1 METYV
6 DAIGEEDT
14 AATTTTETAANKNKK
29 KLRMMV
35 AIDESKNSFDALEW
49 AVDHLRVVISA
60 EPETGQEGGLLTLVH
75 VHPTYLQYIYPS
87 GGTASA
93 MYATDSVPEPMR
105 KAREETTTKLFTRAL
120 EICRGKMVK
129 TETMILE
136 GDPKEMICQAVEQTH
151 VDLLVVGSRGLG
163 MIKRAFLGSV
173 SDYCAQHAKCP
184 ILIVRPPRE
193 TSTSSTKELKSK

>member
-6 DAIGEEDT
+6 DAIGEDT
-14 AATTTTETAANKNKK
+14 AATTTTAETAANKNKK
-29 KLRMMV
+29 KLKVMV

-60 EPETGQEGGLLTLVH
+60 EPETGQEGGLLTLLH

-93 MYATDSVPEPMR
+93 VYATDSVPEPMR
-105 KAREETTTKLFTRAL
+105 KAREESTTNLFTRAL

-163 MIKRAFLGSV
+163 MIKREEKKV
-173 SDYCAQHAKCP
+173 CRQ
-184 ILIVRPPRE
+184 
-193 TSTSSTKELKSK
+193 

>member
-6 DAIGEEDT
+6 DAIGEDT
-14 AATTTTETAANKNKK
+14 AATTMETAAKKKNDNKK
-29 KLRMMV
+29 LKVMV
-35 AIDESKNSFDALEW
+35 ALDESKNSFDALEW
-49 AVDHLRVVISA
+49 AVQHLRDVISA
-60 EPETGQEGGLLTLVH
+60 EPETDQEGGLLTLVH

-93 MYATDSVPEPMR
+93 VYATDIVPEPVR
-105 KAREETTTKLFTRAL
+105 KAREESTTKLFTRAL
-120 EICRGKMVK
+120 EISRGRMVK
-129 TETMILE
+129 TETMLLE

-151 VDLLVVGSRGLG
+151 VDLLVVGNRGLG

-184 ILIVRPPRE
+184 VLIVRPPGE
-193 TSTSSTKELKSK
+193 ISTKEHKNK

>member
-6 DAIGEEDT
+6 DAIGVDET
-14 AATTTTETAANKNKK
+14 AAMTTETAAEKHKK
-29 KLRMMV
+29 KLKVMV
-35 AIDESKNSFDALEW
+35 AIDESKNSFDALQW
-49 AVDHLRVVISA
+49 AVEHLRDVISA
-60 EPETGQEGGLLTLVH
+60 EPETNQEGGLLTLVH

-87 GGTASA
+87 GGT
-93 MYATDSVPEPMR
+93 DSVPEQVR
-105 KAREETTTKLFTRAL
+105 KAREESTTNLFTRAL

-151 VDLLVVGSRGLG
+151 IDLLVVGSRGLG

-173 SDYCAQHAKCP
+173 SDYCAQHARCP

-193 TSTSSTKELKSK
+193 TSTSSTKEHKSK

>member
-6 DAIGEEDT
+6 DASGVDT
-14 AATTTTETAANKNKK
+14 AGPTTTTETAANVRTSKK
-29 KLRMMV
+29 KLNVMV
-35 AIDESKNSFDALEW
+35 AIDESKNSFYAVEW
-49 AVDHLRVVISA
+49 AVQHLRDVISS

-87 GGTASA
+87 GGT
-93 MYATDSVPEPMR
+93 DSVPESMK
-105 KAREETTTKLFTRAL
+105 KAREESTTRMFTRAL

-193 TSTSSTKELKSK
+193 TSATEDHKSK

>member
-6 DAIGEEDT
+6 DAIGVDT
-14 AATTTTETAANKNKK
+14 EATTTMGKHNKK
-29 KLRMMV
+29 KLKVMV
-35 AIDESKNSFDALEW
+35 AMDESKNSFYALEW
-49 AVDHLRVVISA
+49 AVEHLRDVISA
-60 EPETGQEGGLLTLVH
+60 EPETDQAGGLLTLVH

-93 MYATDSVPEPMR
+93 VYATDSVPESMK
-105 KAREETTTKLFTRAL
+105 KAREESTIKLFTRSL
-120 EICRGKMVK
+120 EICR
-129 TETMILE
+129 
-136 GDPKEMICQAVEQTH
+136 DPKEMICQAVEQTH

-163 MIKRAFLGSV
+163 MIKRVFLGSV

-193 TSTSSTKELKSK
+193 TATSSSTKEQRASEEKKIM

>member
-6 DAIGEEDT
+6 DAIGEDT
-14 AATTTTETAANKNKK
+14 AATTTTETATNKNKK
-29 KLRMMV
+29 KLKVMV

-49 AVDHLRVVISA
+49 VVDHLRVVISA

-87 GGTASA
+87 GGT
-93 MYATDSVPEPMR
+93 DSVPEPMR
-105 KAREETTTKLFTRAL
+105 KAREESTTNLFTRAL

>member
-6 DAIGEEDT
+6 DATGVDT
-14 AATTTTETAANKNKK
+14 AATTTEPTPATQTKRK
-29 KLRMMV
+29 KLKVMI
-35 AIDESKNSFDALEW
+35 AIDESKNSLYALEW
-49 AVDHLRVVISA
+49 AVDHLRDVLRA
-60 EPETGQEGGLLTLVH
+60 EPENDQEGGLLTLLH
-75 VHPTYLQYIYPS
+75 VHPPHLQYIYPS
-87 GGTASA
+87 GGTATA
-93 MYATDSVPEPMR
+93 VYATDSVAESMR
-105 KAREETTTKLFTRAL
+105 KAREESTTKLFTRGL

-184 ILIVRPPRE
+184 ILIVRPLRE
-193 TSTSSTKELKSK
+193 TSTSKEHTKSK

>member
-6 DAIGEEDT
+6 DASGVD
-14 AATTTTETAANKNKK
+14 ETAAESSVEKHKK
-29 KLRMMV
+29 KLKVMV
-35 AIDESKNSFDALEW
+35 AIDESKNSFDALQWVVE
-49 AVDHLRVVISA
+49 HLRDVISA

-93 MYATDSVPEPMR
+93 VYATDSVPEQVR
-105 KAREETTTKLFTRAL
+105 KAREESTTNLFTRAL

-151 VDLLVVGSRGLG
+151 VDLLVLGSRGLG

-173 SDYCAQHAKCP
+173 SDYCAQHAKRP

-193 TSTSSTKELKSK
+193 TSTSSTKEHKIK

>member
-6 DAIGEEDT
+6 DAIGVDT
-14 AATTTTETAANKNKK
+14 EATTTMAKQSKK
-29 KLRMMV
+29 KLKVMV
-35 AIDESKNSFDALEW
+35 AMDESKNSFYALEW
-49 AVDHLRVVISA
+49 AVEHLRDVISA
-60 EPETGQEGGLLTLVH
+60 EPETDQAGGLLTLVH

-93 MYATDSVPEPMR
+93 VYATDSVPESMK
-105 KAREETTTKLFTRAL
+105 KAREESTAKLFTRSL

-193 TSTSSTKELKSK
+193 TSTSSSTKEHKSN

>member
-6 DAIGEEDT
+6 DAIGVDT
-14 AATTTTETAANKNKK
+14 AGTTTETAEKKQNK
-29 KLRMMV
+29 KLRVMV
-35 AIDESKNSFDALEW
+35 AIDESKNSFYALEW
-49 AVDHLRVVISA
+49 AVEHLRDVIRA
-60 EPETGQEGGLLTLVH
+60 EPENDQEGGLLTLVH
-75 VHPTYLQYIYPS
+75 VHPTYLQYIYPA
-87 GGTASA
+87 GGTVAA
-93 MYATDSVPEPMR
+93 AVYATDSVPEPMK
-105 KAREETTTKLFTRAL
+105 KAREESTTRLFTRAL

-136 GDPKEMICQAVEQTH
+136 GDPKEVICQAIEETH

-193 TSTSSTKELKSK
+193 ASTSKQQ

>member
-6 DAIGEEDT
+6 DAIGVDT
-14 AATTTTETAANKNKK
+14 EATTTTETTAKQNKK
-29 KLRMMV
+29 KLKVMV
-35 AIDESKNSFDALEW
+35 AMDESKNSFYALEW
-49 AVDHLRVVISA
+49 AVEHLRDVISA
-60 EPETGQEGGLLTLVH
+60 EPETDQAGGLLTLVH

-93 MYATDSVPEPMR
+93 MYAIDSVPESMK
-105 KAREETTTKLFTRAL
+105 KAREESTTKLFTRSL
-120 EICRGKMVK
+120 EICRGKLMK

-193 TSTSSTKELKSK
+193 TSTSSSTKEHKSK

>member
-6 DAIGEEDT
+6 DAIGEDT
-14 AATTTTETAANKNKK
+14 AATTTTETATNKNKK
-29 KLRMMV
+29 KLKVMV

-49 AVDHLRVVISA
+49 VVDHLRVVISA

-87 GGTASA
+87 GGT
-93 MYATDSVPEPMR
+93 DSVPESMR
-105 KAREETTTKLFTRAL
+105 KAREESTTNLFTRAL

-129 TETMILE
+129 TETKILE

-193 TSTSSTKELKSK
+193 TATSSTKELKSK